1 MIEISNKEVNI
12 WAFTGAPYGSLVD
25 TIQEDGEKRIT
36 CKHTAAFQSGN

>member
-12 WAFTGAPYGSLVD
+12 WGFTGEPCGSLID

-36 CKHTAAFQSGN
+36 WKHTAAF